1 MPKHSA
7 QTGRAQQRTYD
18 QPQRPDRGSRA
29 QRMVGVLLFVS
40 LALSVIYAAVQF
52 YRAPWSIPEH
62 APHEKV
68 KSDYLLMLTQCILG
82 LVVMALPSMVNRR
95 WSVPIPRRIYIIY
108 YIFLYCA
115 IFLGEVFDFYYILPH
130 WDIILHGFSGMML
143 SALGFILVDLLNR
156 NAEVRVSL
164 SPFFES
170 MFAFCFALA
179 LGAIWEI
186 YEFSFDALLGLNMQK
201 ALLEDGT
208 ALIGREALADTMED
222 LIVDAVAALA
232 VAIAGY
238 RINRQKKTGRRS
250 GEACATEGRA

>member
-1 MPKHSA
+1 MPRHSRPTHGNQQTTPGGA
-7 QTGRAQQRTYD
+7 QTA
-18 QPQRPDRGSRA
+18 DRGSRA
-29 QRMVGVLLFVS
+29 QRLAGVLLFVS
-40 LALSVIYAAVQF
+40 LALSVIYAAIQF
-52 YRAPWSIPEH
+52 SQAPWSLPEN

-82 LVVMALPSMVNRR
+82 LVVMLLPSVVNRR
-95 WSVPIPRRIYIIY
+95 WSVPISRRIYIMY

-115 IFLGEVFDFYYILPH
+115 IFLGEVFDFYYVVPH

-143 SALGFILVDLLNR
+143 SALGFILVDMLNR

-186 YEFSFDALLGLNMQK
+186 YEFSFDSLLGLNMQK
-201 ALLEDGT
+201 AMTAEGT
-208 ALIGREALADTMED
+208 ALIGREALTDTMED
-222 LIVDAVAALA
+222 LIVDAAAALA
-232 VAIAGY
+232 VAVAGY
-238 RINRQKKTGRRS
+238 RINKQKKS
-250 GEACATEGRA
+250 GAHTAPAEGMR